1 MSEPIQDSLRAIS
14 KRGRGTRFLAMLGA
28 LVLVGVSLYA
38 SRAALPSAVQA
49 NRLASTT
56 AAERNADD
64 KPSAQTARAVAAATA
79 FLDALD
85 AKQRDKALLDF
96 GSAMRAGW
104 SNLPVTMV
112 ARNGV
117 RLGDLTKVQRAAA
130 MDAVAAVL
138 SKEGYQ
144 KVVDIMDGDQEL
156 TAGKGGGKGPKLSF
170 GVDQYYIAF
179 FGKPSTKEPWLLQ
192 FGGHH
197 LGLNVTVVGKNFV
210 LTPTH
215 TGAQPTSFMR
225 NGKEV
230 RPLGLENDAAFKL
243 INALDEKQQ
252 PQAMLQEKV
261 KDLLLGPGRDGKEIQ
276 PQGIKG
282 SALTDVQRTVL
293 LELIGAW
300 VNMLDGDAAAA
311 RMAEIK
317 GKLGDTYFA
326 WSGPTAKGS
335 AAYYRVQGPS
345 VLIEYAPTGG
355 TNHIHTVIRDPGNDY
370 GQRLLKR

>member
-1 MSEPIQDSLRAIS
+1 
-14 KRGRGTRFLAMLGA
+14 MLGA
-28 LVLVGVSLYA
+28 LILVGVSFYA
-38 SRAALPSAVQA
+38 SRGELPPAALS
-49 NRLASTT
+49 STPAFAT
-56 AAERNADD
+56 AAEQNGDA
-64 KPSAQTARAVAAATA
+64 KPSAQTERAVAAANA
-79 FLDALD
+79 FLESLD
-85 AKQRDKALLDF
+85 AKQRDKALLEF
-96 GSAMRAGW
+96 GSAKRAGW

-144 KVVDIMDGDQEL
+144 KVVDVMDGDQEL
-156 TAGKGGGKGPKLSF
+156 TTGKGGGKGPKMAF
-170 GVDQYYIAF
+170 GVDQYFIAF
-179 FGKPSTKEPWLLQ
+179 FGKPSAKEPWLLQ

-197 LGLNVTVVGKNFV
+197 LGLNVTVIGNNFV

-225 NGKEV
+225 AGKEV
-230 RPLGLENDAAFKL
+230 RPLGIENDAAFKL
-243 INALDEKQQ
+243 INSLDEKQQ
-252 PQAMLQEKV
+252 PQAMLKEKV
-261 KDLLLGPGRDGKEIQ
+261 KDLLLGPGRDGKELQ

-282 SALTDVQRTVL
+282 SALTDMQQAVL

-300 VNMLDGDAAAA
+300 VNMLEGDAATA

-335 AAYYRVQGPS
+335 AAYYRIQGPG
-345 VLIEYAPTGG
+345 VVIEYAPQGG

-370 GQRLLKR
+370 GQGLLKR